1 MAGATV
7 LMIFDTW
14 ASMIPDKY
22 WVQFGIN
29 PTRFIVEK
37 LKKNVTCPIIGLP
50 FKSGEMLIQYSYES
64 SVDILS
70 IDWKTNLDW
79 ALKNINKDIITQG
92 NLDPALL
99 SSNNFT
105 ALKNEVYRILE
116 ITRKRC
122 HIFNVGHGLIPEVKI
137 DNIKYVIKLIDNYR

>member
-1 MAGATV
+1 ME
-7 LMIFDTW
+7 
-14 ASMIPDKY
+14 
-22 WVQFGIN
+22 N
-29 PTRFIVEK
+29 
-37 LKKNVTCPIIGLP
+37 
-50 FKSGEMLIQYSYES
+50 
-64 SVDILS
+64 
-70 IDWKTNLDW
+70 NLDW

-105 ALKNEVYRILE
+105 AIKNEVYRILE